1 MTDNKYKNGRIY
13 TIRFYDD
20 NNLIYVGS
28 TIQSSYKR
36 FADHKK
42 NANNEKNKGY
52 TMLLSQKMWETDF
65 NNWYIELYENFPCDN
80 KEQLNKREGEIIREI
95 ATLNKNIAGRTIKEY
110 YEQNKENIL
119 EKKKNAIK

>member
-1 MTDNKYKNGRIY
+1 
-13 TIRFYDD
+13 
-20 NNLIYVGS
+20 
-28 TIQSSYKR
+28 
-36 FADHKK
+36 
-42 NANNEKNKGY
+42 
-52 TMLLSQKMWETDF
+52 MLLSQKMWETDF